1 MHFAEASEHLTLGSM
16 DADARSDIG
25 PIPVDLTGGP
35 ALADIDERVAAG
47 RHAHAV
53 RPMQIVPLGLE
64 PAVAVEHLNPMILA
78 VGDIDPAVGV
88 AADVVRDIELSRV
101 SARLAPRHQQFAVAS
116 VFVDPRITVTVGN
129 VKIT

>member
-1 MHFAEASEHLTLGSM
+1 MHVAEASEHLTLGSM
-16 DADARSDIG
+16 DANARSDIG

-64 PAVAVEHLNPMILA
+64 LAVAVEHLDAVVLA
-78 VGDIDPAVGV
+78 VGNVDPTVGV
-88 AADVVRDIELSRV
+88 AADVVRNVELAGV
-101 SARLAPRHQQFAVAS
+101 GPRLAPRHQQLAVRGVFVNPRVAVA
-116 VFVDPRITVTVGN
+116 VR
-129 VKIT
+129 